1 MKKLPSIYKSNI
13 NKNISNNKTKCHIN
27 LDRTNRTIQDE
38 INDIFNGFGYSY
50 NIPLEIIT
58 KQKTYNTSLIAKVN
72 NYVVTT
78 NNDVILIDDII
89 EIKKKKVQ

>member
-1 MKKLPSIYKSNI
+1 MKKLPSIYKNNI
-13 NKNISNNKTKCHIN
+13 NKNISNNKTSCNIN
-27 LDRTNRTIQDE
+27 LNRTNKTVQDE

-58 KQKTYNTSLIAKVN
+58 TQKTYNTSLIAKVN